1 MMPLWRVN
9 ISVSELSM
17 FGRSPLISPIV
28 LAISPVTSPE
38 PSSHRNPHRAESI
51 ALLANQM
58 MIANPSTIRNILN
71 AFPFVRR
78 IASLKVSSFEEPSES
93 IWYHVR

>member
-1 MMPLWRVN
+1 MTPLWRVN
-9 ISVSELSM
+9 ISVSDLRI
-17 FGRSPLISPIV
+17 FGRVSPISLV
-28 LAISPVTSPE
+28 LLTISLVTSPE

-58 MIANPSTIRNILN
+58 MIANPITMRNILS

-78 IASLKVSSFEEPSES
+78 IASLKASSFEEPSES
-93 IWYHVR
+93 I